1 MESFENALLTQEM
14 QGRYNISP
22 IVFLEPILQMFFIFS
37 DDRFALSCLI
47 LLTQKQLRLTP
58 TLSNCDA
65 LLSMLANAS
74 LVGVCLAANKRCK
87 TACML
92 R

>member
-1 MESFENALLTQEM
+1 M
-14 QGRYNISP
+14 
-22 IVFLEPILQMFFIFS
+22 
-37 DDRFALSCLI
+37 I

-74 LVGVCLAANKRCK
+74 LIVFAYQQTIGAKPLECSLTLARRFCRGG
-87 TACML
+87 MDSPS
-92 R
+92 

>member
-1 MESFENALLTQEM
+1 M
-14 QGRYNISP
+14 P
-22 IVFLEPILQMFFIFS
+22 
-37 DDRFALSCLI
+37 RFALSCLI

-74 LVGVCLAANKRCK
+74 LMVFACQQTIGAKPLVCFANAR
-87 TACML
+87 
-92 R
+92 

>member
-1 MESFENALLTQEM
+1 M
-14 QGRYNISP
+14 
-22 IVFLEPILQMFFIFS
+22 
-37 DDRFALSCLI
+37 
-47 LLTQKQLRLTP
+47 LTQKQLRLTP

-74 LVGVCLAANKRCK
+74 LISVCLAANNRCK

-92 R
+92 AKARSAVLLGWDG

>member
-1 MESFENALLTQEM
+1 
-14 QGRYNISP
+14 
-22 IVFLEPILQMFFIFS
+22 MF
-37 DDRFALSCLI
+37 D

-74 LVGVCLAANKRCK
+74 LILCLLASKQSV
-87 TACML
+87 
-92 R
+92 

>member
-1 MESFENALLTQEM
+1 MTRYIFWGFSFRSFLANA
-14 QGRYNISP
+14 
-22 IVFLEPILQMFFIFS
+22 
-37 DDRFALSCLI
+37 RFALSCLI

-74 LVGVCLAANKRCK
+74 LIGVCLVANNSVQNRLNASL
-87 TACML
+87 TLAL
-92 R
+92 RFCLG

>member
-1 MESFENALLTQEM
+1 MGF
-14 QGRYNISP
+14 
-22 IVFLEPILQMFFIFS
+22 VKFLGCASVCAILF
-37 DDRFALSCLI
+37 D

-74 LVGVCLAANKRCK
+74 LGGFSSGWIDN
-87 TACML
+87 TS
-92 R
+92 